1 MTIEQ
6 TVEIPVNRRIFL
18 DLPPN
23 LPSGKARLEVRVTP
37 VTEIPSQEPV
47 DRLLAMTGAIDL
59 CDSAS
64 GEYGRER
71 RVRVS
76 LMELYGSCEG
86 EDTLDAYLE
95 RKRVDKTLEDKRF
108 APRSKETGT

>member
-18 DLPPN
+18 DLPQN

-37 VTEIPSQEPV
+37 VTEVPPQEPA
-47 DRLLAMTGAIDL
+47 DRFGEMAEAIAV
-59 CDSAS
+59 CESAS

-71 RVRVS
+71 RIRVS
-76 LMELYGSCEG
+76 LMDLYGSCEG
-86 EDTLDAYLE
+86 EDTLDAYFE
-95 RKRVDKTLEDKRF
+95 RKRADKTLEDKRF
-108 APRSKETGT
+108 APRSKETGA